1 MTTELRTDILIV
13 GGGVGGVAAAY
24 AALRL
29 GKHVILTEE
38 TDWLGGQ
45 LTAQAVPPD
54 ENAWIEQT
62 GCTASYR
69 QFRQN
74 VRDYYKR
81 YYPLRPEVREQVEF
95 NPGAGTVS
103 RLCHEPRVALAVL
116 EGMLA
121 PYQASRQLLVLF
133 HYCPIAVEIDADTV
147 RAVTFKSE
155 VTAERIVVTAPF
167 VLDATELGDLLPL
180 GGV

>member
-13 GGGVGGVAAAY
+13 GGGVGGVAAAL

-38 TDWLGGQ
+38 TTWLGGQ

-81 YYPLRPEVREQVEF
+81 YYPLRPEAREQVEF

-121 PYQASRQLLVLF
+121 PYQVSRQLLILF
-133 HYCPIAVEIDADTV
+133 HCYPTAVEMDADAV
-147 RAVTFKSE
+147 RAVTFISAGAGE
-155 VTAERIVVTAPF
+155 QIVVSAPF
-167 VLDATELGDLLPL
+167 VVD
-180 GGV
+180 